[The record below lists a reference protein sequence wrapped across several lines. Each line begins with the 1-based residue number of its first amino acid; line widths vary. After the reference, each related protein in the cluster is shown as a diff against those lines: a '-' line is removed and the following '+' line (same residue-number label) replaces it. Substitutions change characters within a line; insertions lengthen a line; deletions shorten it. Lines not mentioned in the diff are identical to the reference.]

1 MAWSLEA
8 RVPFMDTAIS
18 NFAFSLPVKHKVR
31 GLSKKRL
38 LRQAVEPLLPHS
50 VVHGRKRGFSIPAAA
65 WLRGALLPFAR
76 ETLSAETLGRQGL
89 LQRLDG
95 DAGCSNEHAAGLQD
109 NSRQLWGLLSLTL
122 WYEHHVEG
130 IRRDAPLERAVA

>member
-8 RVPFMDTAIS
+8 RVPFMDTVVA
-18 NFAFSLPVKHKVR
+18 NFAFSLPVRHKVR

-65 WLRGALLPFAR
+65 WLRGELLPFAR
-76 ETLSAETLGRQGL
+76 ETLSAETLDRQGL
-89 LQRLDG
+89 LQPATATRLLD
-95 DAGCSNEHAAGLQD
+95 EHAAGRQD